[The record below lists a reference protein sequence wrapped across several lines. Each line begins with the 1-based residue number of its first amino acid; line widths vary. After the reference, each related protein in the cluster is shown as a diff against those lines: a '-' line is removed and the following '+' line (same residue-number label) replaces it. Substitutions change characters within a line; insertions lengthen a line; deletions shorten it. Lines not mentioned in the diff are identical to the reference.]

1 MLGNSNRAVS
11 DRAMAFNAD
20 PNNGWEG
27 LKAIALGLSPISCA
41 QIAAFGV

>member
-20 PNNGWEG
+20 PNNEWEG
-27 LKAIALGLSPISCA
+27 LNAVQSGLSPISYA
-41 QIAAFGV
+41 QVGAIGV